1 MAASADGRGKG
12 FGDARY
18 RAVVAALVERRK
30 ERGWSQA
37 ALAEKLHR
45 HQQFV
50 SRYELGERRL
60 DVVEF
65 ADVARVLGC
74 DAAALVAAIP

>member
-1 MAASADGRGKG
+1 MAATIGSKAKG
-12 FGDARY
+12 FGDERY
-18 RAVVAALVERRK
+18 RLLIAKLIEAR
-30 ERGWSQA
+30 QA
-37 ALAEKLHR
+37 KGLTQQKLADMLER

-65 ADVARVLGC
+65 ADVARALDL
-74 DAAALVAAIP
+74 DAAALIGQVT